1 MRCFFHFI
9 NSLTIKTLWF
19 LYLNCMKNQSYIWLA
34 IATIAL
40 LAVTVFSVLSPVY
53 PLIYVLWILG
63 IALLLIAVFKVLQ
76 DRYKTKKKFK
86 DWYEDHPKGEKKV
99 KS

>member
-1 MRCFFHFI
+1 
-9 NSLTIKTLWF
+9 
-19 LYLNCMKNQSYIWLA
+19 MKNQSYIWLA

-40 LAVTVFSVLSPVY
+40 LALTVFSVLSPGY

-63 IALLLIAVFKVLQ
+63 TAFLLIAVFKVLR

-86 DWYEDHPKGEKKV
+86 DWYEDHPKGEKKL